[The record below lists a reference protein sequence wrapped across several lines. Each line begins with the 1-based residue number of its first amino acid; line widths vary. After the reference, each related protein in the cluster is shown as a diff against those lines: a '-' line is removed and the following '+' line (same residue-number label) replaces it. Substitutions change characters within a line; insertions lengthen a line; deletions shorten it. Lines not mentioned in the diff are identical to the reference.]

1 LNKIQHILIVLFCL
15 FSLSGNGQESD
26 KSIIQFEQLVLE
38 EVNFLRSNPHEYA
51 EKRVRTE
58 FAEGDDNGAYDF
70 LKNMKPVNE
79 LVLNDKLNRLA
90 NNYARVIA
98 FKKTL
103 SHNFNGNPMKRANKA
118 GYFGMIGE
126 NLAGG
131 SEEKYNALEN
141 PQTAAIEFVKM
152 LVIDRGVKDFGH
164 RKILTELRFK
174 EMGAGFYRDPK
185 DKLKNY
191 FVQEFGSQQ

>member
-1 LNKIQHILIVLFCL
+1 MNKIQHILIVLFCL
-15 FSLSGNGQESD
+15 FSFSGNGQESN
-26 KSIIQFEQLVLE
+26 KSTVQFEQLVLE
-38 EVNFLRSNPHEYA
+38 EVNFLRSNPQEYA
-51 EKRVRTE
+51 EKQLKTE
-58 FAEGDDNGAYDF
+58 FNEGEDNGAYDF
-70 LKNMKPVNE
+70 LKKLMPVNK

-126 NLAGG
+126 NLAAG

-152 LVIDRGVKDFGH
+152 LVIDKGVKDLGH
-164 RKILTELRFK
+164 RKILNEPRFK
-174 EMGAGFYRDPK
+174 EMGVGFYRDPK